1 MTTVWKIGD
10 KVYGVHTE
18 VENSVFTIYVTEEK
32 IVEFYNTGGW
42 KSEGRINGATVYS
55 ELFGYAYDFKDEA
68 IKKAEKI
75 AKEAEELIGNGW
87 TKVVRVYPKEET

>member
-1 MTTVWKIGD
+1 MVTVWKIGD

-32 IVEFYNTGGW
+32 IIEFYNTGGW
-42 KSEGRINGATVYS
+42 KSEGKINGATVYS
-55 ELFGYAYDFKDEA
+55 EMFGDAYDFKNDA
-68 IKKAEKI
+68 FRKAEKI

-87 TKVVRVYPKEET
+87 IKVVRVYPEEET